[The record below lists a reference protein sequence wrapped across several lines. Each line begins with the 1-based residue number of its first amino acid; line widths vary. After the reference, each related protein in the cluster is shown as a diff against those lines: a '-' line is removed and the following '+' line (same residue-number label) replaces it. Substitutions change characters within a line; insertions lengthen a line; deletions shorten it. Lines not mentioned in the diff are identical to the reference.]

1 MSLVGLTSREAV
13 HHLLSQTGFRIDS
26 EWGGLRFQPLSR
38 KLPAFNHRSKQTE
51 MIPTIKPL
59 RKKRRAITLALFA
72 LALLISAGCARNPIA
87 PQDTLGTF
95 SAYLDQRIPDLMK
108 KYAIPGVSIA
118 LIHDGELV
126 WSGAYGYADLAQER
140 KMTVDVVCRA
150 ESISKSVTAWGVMR
164 LVEQGLVD
172 LDAPVQEYL
181 TDWHLP
187 ETEQDEQSVTVRG
200 LLSNTAGMTPGSIGE
215 EYAPA
220 SEMPTLRQNL
230 TQEAHLIREPGTA
243 FLYSNPG
250 FNLLELLVEDVTG
263 RDFATYM
270 ADEIL
275 IPLGM
280 QDSSYAWRESYQT
293 SLPTGYEMDGTPVPP
308 YVYPVKASGGL
319 FANVEDL
326 ARFVRAEMIGSYA
339 KDLTMLNQES
349 IKMLH
354 TPQVEIPGLFGFVA
368 DAYGFGHF
376 IETLPDGRKAVWH
389 GGQGHGWM
397 THFHAVPES
406 GDGIAIL
413 TNSQRSWPFLAE
425 VLTDWAQWNGLG
437 SVKFGIIT
445 QATTGLKALII
456 LIGLASLWQ
465 ALRLLQ
471 GLRQGKRRFAP
482 RSPVSLLWRILR
494 AAAGFGILIAL
505 VWSAAQPYLFVSS
518 IFPGTICWAGGSLL
532 ILAVL
537 IILLACF
544 PRVEDGDKEEQRVT

>member
-1 MSLVGLTSREAV
+1 
-13 HHLLSQTGFRIDS
+13 
-26 EWGGLRFQPLSR
+26 
-38 KLPAFNHRSKQTE
+38 
-51 MIPTIKPL
+51 MIPTMKPL

-72 LALLISAGCARNPIA
+72 LALLINTGCDRNPIA
-87 PQDTLGTF
+87 PQDSLGTF

-126 WSGAYGYADLAQER
+126 WSGAYGYADLAHER
-140 KMTVDVVCRA
+140 EMTVDAVCRA

-172 LDAPVQEYL
+172 LDASVQDYL
-181 TDWHLP
+181 HDWQLP
-187 ETEQDEQSVTVRG
+187 ETDYDQQAVTVRG
-200 LLSNTAGMTPGSIGE
+200 LLSNTAGMPPGSIGE

-230 TQEAHLIREPGTA
+230 TQEANLIREPGTA

-250 FNLLELLVEDVTG
+250 FNLLELLVEDVTS
-263 RDFATYM
+263 RDFAAYM
-270 ADEIL
+270 EAEVL

-280 QDSSYAWRESYQT
+280 HESSYAWRESYQA

-308 YVYPVKASGGL
+308 YVYPDKASGGL

-326 ARFVRAEMIGSYA
+326 ARFVSAEMIGSYA
-339 KDLTMLNQES
+339 KDLAVLNQEN
-349 IKMLH
+349 IQMLH

-376 IETLPDGRKAVWH
+376 IETLPDGRKTVWH

-406 GDGIAIL
+406 GDGIVVL
-413 TNSQRSWPFLAE
+413 TNSQRSWPFLAQ
-425 VLTDWAQWNGLG
+425 VLTDWAQWGGLG

-445 QATTGLKALII
+445 QATTGLKALIG

-465 ALRLLQ
+465 AFGLVQ
-471 GLRQGKRRFAP
+471 GLRRGNRTFAP
-482 RSPVSLLWRILR
+482 LSPIALLWRVLR
-494 AAAGFGILIAL
+494 AVTGFGIIAAL

-518 IFPGTICWAGGSLL
+518 IFPGTIRWAGGSLL
-532 ILAVL
+532 ILAVI
-537 IILLACF
+537 IILSACF
-544 PRVEDGDKEEQRVT
+544 PRVEDVDKGAQCVN